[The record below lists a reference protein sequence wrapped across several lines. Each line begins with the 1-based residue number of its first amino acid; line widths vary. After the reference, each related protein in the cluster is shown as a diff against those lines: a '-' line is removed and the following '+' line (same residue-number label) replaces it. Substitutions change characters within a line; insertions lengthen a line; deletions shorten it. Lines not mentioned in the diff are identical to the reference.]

1 MLHNNVILVK
11 DLTKMYGQLK
21 ALKGISFEVK
31 KGEIFGFIGPNG
43 AGKTTTIRILATL
56 IQPSSG
62 EAFVF
67 GCDVRDDSDEIR
79 HRIGYVQQQ
88 LSVEF
93 FMTVKE
99 NLDVYGLLWDVEKQ
113 ERRGR
118 TEFLTEKFGL
128 KDVSN
133 KKALELSIG
142 QRRRLQVARE
152 FMHDM
157 ELLFLDEPAVGLDP
171 IVKRTLL
178 DFIREKVKK
187 ERITV
192 FFTTHVMS
200 EAEYLCDKIAIID
213 NGIIL
218 ACGSAD
224 ELKKKFGVETVL
236 ELTLQEKD
244 ENIINLLESIPEVG
258 KVTPTIDGKSITIS
272 VENPYSHTPKIL
284 KVLVEEGIHVADL
297 RVREPTLEDVF
308 IQAVQGKESE

>member
-1 MLHNNVILVK
+1 
-11 DLTKMYGQLK
+11 
-21 ALKGISFEVK
+21 
-31 KGEIFGFIGPNG
+31 
-43 AGKTTTIRILATL
+43 
-56 IQPSSG
+56 
-62 EAFVF
+62 
-67 GCDVRDDSDEIR
+67 
-79 HRIGYVQQQ
+79 
-88 LSVEF
+88 
-93 FMTVKE
+93 
-99 NLDVYGLLWDVEKQ
+99 
-113 ERRGR
+113 
-118 TEFLTEKFGL
+118 
-128 KDVSN
+128 
-133 KKALELSIG
+133 
-142 QRRRLQVARE
+142 
-152 FMHDM
+152 
-157 ELLFLDEPAVGLDP
+157 
-171 IVKRTLL
+171 L

-244 ENIINLLESIPEVG
+244 ENIINLLKSVPEVA

-284 KVLVEEGIHVADL
+284 KVLLEEGIHVAEL

-308 IQAVQGKESE
+308 IQAVQGRESE